1 MIYRFIDVKKLCVRR
16 DVCKSPKRAS
26 IPSFFGYVAQN
37 LGGGENSALDFTEL
51 C

>member
-1 MIYRFIDVKKLCVRR
+1 MCVCVRR

>member
-1 MIYRFIDVKKLCVRR
+1 MCVCVRR

-26 IPSFFGYVAQN
+26 IPSFFGRLTQN
-37 LGGGENSALDFTEL
+37 LGGAENSALDFTEL